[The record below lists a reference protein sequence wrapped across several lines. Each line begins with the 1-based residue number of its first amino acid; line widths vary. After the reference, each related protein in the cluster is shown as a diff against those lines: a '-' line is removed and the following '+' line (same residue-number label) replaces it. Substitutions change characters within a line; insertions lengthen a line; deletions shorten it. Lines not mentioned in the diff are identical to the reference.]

1 MRTSAT
7 PRPERHSPRRP
18 ASGRVP
24 RLALEVQYAARRA
37 GLPAPATLRRWAG
50 AALERDVAATLRFV
64 GLAEGRTLNALYRGK
79 EYPTNVLTFVYD
91 DAVPL
96 AGDIVLCVPV
106 VRHEARTGGRTL
118 RAHCA
123 HLVVHG
129 MLHLQGHDHAT
140 PREAAR
146 MEARETALLAALGY
160 ADPYAETRAAPDP
173 ERRRPPPRR
182 SPSGGKRTKF
192 AAEGSHP
199 RLAAPRR
206 SPPPAGRGAPSRE
219 SGKPGGG

>member
-7 PRPERHSPRRP
+7 RPERRGGAAHAP
-18 ASGRVP
+18 A
-24 RLALEVQYAARRA
+24 LALAVQYAVART
-37 GLPAPATLRRWAG
+37 GLPAAAALRRWAS

-64 GLAEGRTLNALYRGK
+64 GLAEGRTLNSVYRGK
-79 EYPTNVLTFVYD
+79 DHATNVLTFVYD

-96 AGDIVLCVPV
+96 AGDIVLCAPV
-106 VRHEARTGGRTL
+106 LRREARAGGRTL

-146 MEARETALLAALGY
+146 MEALETALLAKLGF
-160 ADPYAETRAAPDP
+160 ADPYAPRDPGRA
-173 ERRRPPPRR
+173 RRRAVPGAA
-182 SPSGGKRTKF
+182 GG
-192 AAEGSHP
+192 E
-199 RLAAPRR
+199 
-206 SPPPAGRGAPSRE
+206 RGGAST
-219 SGKPGGG
+219 